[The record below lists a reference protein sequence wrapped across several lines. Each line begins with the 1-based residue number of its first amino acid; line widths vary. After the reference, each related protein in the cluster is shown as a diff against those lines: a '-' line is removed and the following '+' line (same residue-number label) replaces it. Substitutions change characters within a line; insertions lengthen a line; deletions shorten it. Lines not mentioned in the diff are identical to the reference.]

1 MFCFAQ
7 LVELTRERVRYQK
20 ERIAVEEI
28 LRLEKARSGLYART
42 PAGSVHLR
50 YLQRYLRL
58 TKKARREAQKR
69 EGEGSQ
75 SAGAEEAGL
84 VTRQAGRPFSSS

>member
-1 MFCFAQ
+1 M
-7 LVELTRERVRYQK
+7 ELTRERVRYQK

-50 YLQRYLRL
+50 YLRRYLRL
-58 TKKARREAQKR
+58 TKKARREAQQRER

-75 SAGAEEAGL
+75 EEAGL
-84 VTRQAGRPFSSS
+84 VTRQAGRPFFRSPR